1 MSKYRIRIINTVS
14 GEEVDLYPGAQGERD
29 LIDSVVAET
38 LSQGVGVLRTEVQVE
53 RKLRAAF
60 DAVLR
65 DLKSEVRPN

>member
-1 MSKYRIRIINTVS
+1 MSKYRISIINTVA
-14 GEEVDLYPGAQGERD
+14 GEEVTLYPGAQGERD

-38 LSQGVGVLRTEVQVE
+38 LSQGVGVLRTKAQVE

-65 DLKSEVRPN
+65 DLKSEVRPG